1 MSVRGSLSWTSRR
14 LSSAPTG
21 IGRTTCSGAGGFRH
35 GSAPPRSRS
44 TLRGRSGTGAPMGG
58 RPRRRRPF
66 HRRAGAHLCGQLAL
80 LAFSAAG
87 QAAGLAVELQSSAGV
102 DFPDRNGA
110 HSRAAATGA
119 TVRTHCGGWR
129 VSGVPHALVV
139 DALGSMAPAATPW
152 VIPCRCRMNTY
163 VVPQT
168 SQQQR
173 ALDAGPVVR
182 LLTPRRRR
190 GHVAGGRGAHRGPA
204 GPTRRAARRT
214 CPLSHLKCLCA
225 SLRRLPCGLHAP
237 PARRCAA
244 ARSLHGPRSRG
255 EPLGATVDGPRPRG
269 PIRSARRR
277 PLLRGPTGGAARRP
291 RSARAGHRPTLARR
305 PVGWPHTG
313 THVARACQHL
323 CRPLVGASLPILRDL
338 YAAWSFRT
346 HTAEVAGWLLARSAR
361 HG

>member
-1 MSVRGSLSWTSRR
+1 M
-14 LSSAPTG
+14 A
-21 IGRTTCSGAGGFRH
+21 
-35 GSAPPRSRS
+35 
-44 TLRGRSGTGAPMGG
+44 LRGRSGTGAPMGG

-269 PIRSARRR
+269 PIRSARRP

-338 YAAWSFRT
+338 YATWSFRT